1 MADEETIEEGGT
13 DRRSRKRT
21 IIVVAGLLVAEA
33 VALTVAFMLF
43 ASEPEVAKAGIAEMS
58 PEQLEAQRIV
68 EIEVL
73 DDRLPNAKRG
83 VTYLYDTRIFAQVRQ
98 KNAER
103 MNRELEQFSNEIKAE
118 VAGMWRTSDPRVFAE
133 PRLETLT
140 RKLETMFRERLGTD
154 PETGEPIVEKMVIV
168 LGPGFRIDS

>member
-1 MADEETIEEGGT
+1 MADEETLEKTDEGRGT
-13 DRRSRKRT
+13 GKRT
-21 IIVVAGLLVAEA
+21 IVVVAGLLVAEA

-43 ASEPEVAKAGIAEMS
+43 ASEPEVARAGISEMS
-58 PEQLEAQRIV
+58 AEEIEQERIV
-68 EIEVL
+68 EVEVL

-98 KNAER
+98 RNAER

-118 VAGMWRTSDPRVFAE
+118 VAGMWRGSAKT
-133 PRLETLT
+133 RLETLT
-140 RKLETMFRERLGTD
+140 RKLESMFRERLGSD
-154 PETGEPIVEKMVIV
+154 PQTGEPIVEKMVIV

>member
-1 MADEETIEEGGT
+1 MADEETLEKTDEGRGT
-13 DRRSRKRT
+13 GKRT
-21 IIVVAGLLVAEA
+21 IVVVAGLLVAEA

-43 ASEPEVAKAGIAEMS
+43 ASEPEVARAGISEMS
-58 PEQLEAQRIV
+58 AEEIEQERIV
-68 EIEVL
+68 EVEVL

-98 KNAER
+98 RNAER

-140 RKLETMFRERLGTD
+140 RKLESMFRERLGSD
-154 PETGEPIVEKMVIV
+154 PQTGEPIVEKMVIV